1 VLVYYIKTNATL
13 LGKERYDDFHV
24 SGYGTSLKAG
34 LNLTFFK
41 HFYIQG
47 ELKGGYINM
56 QDIHYPKYRRQ
67 CFTFFRDLSLLGL
80 NLKSNNNRKLFN
92 GIVQDYPIF

>member
-1 VLVYYIKTNATL
+1 VLVYYIQTNATL

-56 QDIHYPKYRRQ
+56 QDIALPKVSKTVLHKISSFPENYR
-67 CFTFFRDLSLLGL
+67 FGVKF
-80 NLKSNNNRKLFN
+80 K
-92 GIVQDYPIF
+92 I